1 MVSFHGGP
9 MTSSRFSIKFESSY
23 ALLSTA
29 LFIFP
34 SHSYVEVRGHEVSV
48 RMGWAFRARF
58 ARSRVTGTSAPGKRI
73 PLTRGVHG
81 WAGRWLVNGSGDGIL
96 SIDLDPQQR
105 AHVMGFP
112 VKLRQLQVSVDDPAA
127 LAAAL
132 VG

>member
-1 MVSFHGGP
+1 MVNFYDGP
-9 MTSSRFSIKFESSY
+9 MTSSRFSIKFEGSY

-34 SHSYVEVRGHEVSV
+34 SHSYVEVRGDEVSV

-58 ARSRVTGTSAPGKRI
+58 DRSCVTGASALGKRI

-96 SIDLDPQQR
+96 AIDLDPRRR
-105 AHVMGFP
+105 AYVMGFP

>member
-1 MVSFHGGP
+1 MS
-9 MTSSRFSIKFESSY
+9 SSRFPIKFDASY

-34 SHSYVEVRGHEVSV
+34 SDSYVETRGHEVSV
-48 RMGWAFRARF
+48 RMGWAFRASF
-58 ARSRVTGTSAPGKRI
+58 DRSRVTGASPLDRRI
-73 PLTRGVHG
+73 SLTRGVHG
-81 WAGRWLVNGSGDGIL
+81 GSGRWLVNGSGDGIL
-96 SIDLDPQQR
+96 AIDLDPPQR